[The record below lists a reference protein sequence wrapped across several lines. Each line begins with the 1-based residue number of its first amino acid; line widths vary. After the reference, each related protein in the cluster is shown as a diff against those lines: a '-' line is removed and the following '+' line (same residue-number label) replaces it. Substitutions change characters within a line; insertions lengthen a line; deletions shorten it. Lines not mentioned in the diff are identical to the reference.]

1 MFKVTL
7 RSLTQ
12 RKLRF
17 ALTTFAV
24 VLGVAFVSGSFVLAD
39 SLRKAFD
46 DLADDIGESVN
57 VQVRG
62 AQAIEDDN
70 NSRPP
75 VPPEIVELVEGVDG
89 VTSTVGLIQGALN
102 LSYLAPQENP
112 STGATELVPTSI
124 GGGGPP
130 VFGFNYVEGEGS
142 TFELLEGGPPGPG
155 EIVLDSPTVGALGF
169 ELGQTINVRALAPPA
184 DFVLVGVVTFAG
196 QDEGS
201 DLGQVLAL
209 FDEGTTRALF
219 NLPTGFHTLDVVGQ
233 EDETPEALAARLD
246 GALPEGFEAV
256 PGDVIAQEF
265 SEEFDTIIDVF
276 QYALLAF
283 AAVALVVS
291 AFIIN
296 NTFAIVLGQRI
307 RELGLLRCLGATGSQ
322 IRRSVLGESVLIGLL
337 ASIVGA
343 VAGLGVASLITF
355 IIEQSFDGG
364 GLPLAGVSIAPR
376 TWLVSLVVGVGVTTV
391 AAYAPARRAATI
403 PPIAALSEGI
413 TLQTRSNTGR
423 NVVGAA
429 FGVVGAA
436 LLAVGVLTDISTVGR
451 LVALAAGSLALF
463 IAVALLSPLVA
474 RQVAT
479 VLGAPVSR
487 IGKVA
492 GALARNNAGR
502 NPQRTSATASAL
514 MVGLALVVMV
524 LIVGTSFKKTFVDA
538 LGSSLNADY
547 YVSLSSGGGP
557 GFGFSPQIV
566 DELNQ
571 LDEVDLAIG
580 MRGGV
585 GARALIDGTARDVL
599 GVPEVAFAEML
610 DAGITDG
617 SYAGLD
623 AGGIMVHVDNA
634 TDDDI
639 AVGDVLSATFPLGE
653 RQLPVVAI
661 FDDATIVGNW
671 VIGLPTYEAAFDPA
685 VQFDVF
691 AAVLVADGQTPEAA
705 RATLDAVAW
714 NYPEVSLQD
723 GAEFQQ
729 TSEEQIDQLLAVV
742 NALLVFAI
750 VIAALGVINTQM
762 LSVFERTRE
771 IGLLRAVGMTRR
783 QTRRMIRWE
792 GVIVTTFGGL
802 LGVAMGV
809 VFGLVALAAMPPSFI
824 SGVAVPFGQLITVL
838 LLSVFVGVVA
848 AILPARR
855 AAKMNVLAAISHE

>member
-1 MFKVTL
+1 MIKVTL

-46 DLADDIGESVN
+46 DLASDIGESVN

-62 AQAIEDDN
+62 AQALEGDN

-89 VTSTVGLIQGALN
+89 VTSTVGVIQGQLN
-102 LSYLAPQENP
+102 LSYERDD
-112 STGATELVPTSI
+112 VPTSI

-130 VFGFNYVEGEGS
+130 VFGFNYVEGDGS
-142 TFELLEGGPPGPG
+142 TFELLTGAPPGPG
-155 EIVLDSPTVGALGF
+155 EIVLDAPTVRDLEF
-169 ELGQTINVRALAPPA
+169 DLGQVINVRALAPPA
-184 DFVLVGVVTFAG
+184 DYELVGVVTFAG
-196 QDEGS
+196 QEEDNN
-201 DLGQVLAL
+201 LGQVLAL
-209 FDEGTTRALF
+209 FDEDTTRMLF
-219 NLPTGFHTLDVVGQ
+219 GLEAGFHTVDVVGPS
-233 EDETPEALAARLD
+233 DETPEQLAERLQRS
-246 GALPEGFEAV
+246 LPAGFEAV
-256 PGDVIAQEF
+256 AGDVIAEEF

-307 RELGLLRCLGATGSQ
+307 RELGLLRCLGATGAQ
-322 IRRSVLGESVLIGLL
+322 IRRSVLGESVLIGLV
-337 ASIVGA
+337 ASVVGA
-343 VAGLGVASLITF
+343 VAGLGVAWLITW
-355 IIEQSFDGG
+355 IIEQAFDGG

-376 TWLVSLVVGVGVTTV
+376 TWLVSLIVGVGVTTL

-403 PPIAALSEGI
+403 PPVAALSEGVA
-413 TLQTRSNTGR
+413 LQTRSSTRRNTIGI
-423 NVVGAA
+423 V
-429 FGVVGAA
+429 FGIVGAA
-436 LLAVGVLTDISTVGR
+436 LLAVGVLTDISTVRR
-451 LVALAAGSLALF
+451 LIALAGGSLALF
-463 IAVALLSPLVA
+463 VGVALLSPLVA
-474 RQVAT
+474 RRVAT
-479 VLGAPVSR
+479 ILGAPVSR
-487 IGKVA
+487 IGKIP
-492 GALARNNAGR
+492 GTIARNNAGR

-547 YVSLSSGGGP
+547 YVSLSAGGGP
-557 GFGFSPQIV
+557 GVGFSPQLV
-566 DELNQ
+566 SELNA
-571 LDEVDLAIG
+571 LDEVELAVG

-585 GARALIDGTARDVL
+585 GARALVEGEARDIL
-599 GVPEVAFAEML
+599 GVPEAAFAEML
-610 DAGITDG
+610 NADITDG
-617 SYAGLD
+617 TYEGLD
-623 AGGIMVHVDNA
+623 AGGIMVHIDNA
-634 TDDDI
+634 TDDNI
-639 AVGDVLSATFPLGE
+639 SVGDVLNATFPLGE
-653 RQLPVVAI
+653 RSLPVVAI
-661 FDDATIVGNW
+661 FEDATIVGNW
-671 VIGLPTYEAAFDPA
+671 VIGLPTYAEAFDPA

-691 AAVLVADGQTPEAA
+691 AAVLVADGQEVDTA
-705 RATLDAVAW
+705 RATLDAVAL
-714 NYPEVSLQD
+714 NYPEVNLQD
-723 GAEFQQ
+723 TAEFQQ

-802 LGVAMGV
+802 LGVALGV
-809 VFGLVALAAMPPSFI
+809 VFGLIALAAMPPSFI
-824 SGVAVPFGQLITVL
+824 SGVAIPYGQLVMVL
-838 LLSVFVGVVA
+838 VLSVVVGVVA

-855 AAKMNVLAAISHE
+855 AARMNVLAAISHD

>member
-7 RSLTQ
+7 RSLAQ

-39 SLRKAFD
+39 SLRKAFG

-62 AQAIEDDN
+62 AQALEGDN

-75 VPPEIVELVEGVDG
+75 VPPEIVELVEGLDG
-89 VTSTVGLIQGALN
+89 VTSTVGLIQGQLN
-102 LSYLAPQENP
+102 LSYLVDE
-112 STGATELVPTSI
+112 VPTRI

-130 VFGFNYVEGEGS
+130 VFGFNYVEGDGS
-142 TFELLEGGPPGPG
+142 TFELLEGRPPGPG
-155 EIVLDSPTVGALGF
+155 EVVLDAPAVGDLDF

-184 DFVLVGVVTFAG
+184 DYELVGVVTFAG
-196 QDEGS
+196 QGEEN

-209 FDEGTTRALF
+209 FDEPTTRSLF
-219 NLPTGFHTLDVVGQ
+219 NLPTGFHTLDVAGQ
-233 EDETPEALAARLD
+233 PGDDPEELAAYID
-246 GALPEGFEAV
+246 GALPAGFEAV
-256 PGDVIAQEF
+256 SGDVVAQEF
-265 SEEFDTIIDVF
+265 SAEFDTIIDVF

-337 ASIVGA
+337 ASVVGA

-355 IIEQSFDGG
+355 IIDQGFDGG

-376 TWLVSLVVGVGVTTV
+376 TWLVSLIVGVGVTTI

-403 PPIAALSEGI
+403 PPIAALSEGV
-413 TLQTRSNTGR
+413 TLQTRGNTRR
-423 NVVGAA
+423 NVVGVI
-429 FGVVGAA
+429 FGVLGAA
-436 LLAVGVLTDISTVGR
+436 LLVAGVLGDFSTVRR
-451 LVALAAGSLALF
+451 LIALAAGSLALF

-474 RQVAT
+474 RRVANI
-479 VLGAPVSR
+479 LGAPVSR
-487 IGKVA
+487 IGNVA

-538 LGSSLNADY
+538 LGSSLDADY
-547 YVSLSSGGGP
+547 YVTSAGGGDP
-557 GFGFSPQIV
+557 GIGVSPQLV
-566 DELNQ
+566 ASLNE
-571 LDEVDLAIG
+571 LDEVELAVG
-580 MRGGV
+580 LRGGF
-585 GARALIDGTARDVL
+585 GARALIDGTPQDII
-599 GVPEVAFAEML
+599 GVHEAAFDEML
-610 DAGITDG
+610 DAGFVAG
-617 SYAGLD
+617 SQAGLD
-623 AGGIMVHVDNA
+623 AGGVLVHQDNA
-634 TDDDI
+634 TDNDI

-671 VIGLPTYEAAFDPA
+671 VIGLPTYEQVFDST
-685 VQFDVF
+685 VQYDTFSMV
-691 AAVLVADGQTPEAA
+691 AVADGYDAEAV
-705 RATLDAVAW
+705 RWRLEEVAAS
-714 NYPEVSLQD
+714 YPEIDLQD

-729 TSEEQIDQLLAVV
+729 TSEDQIDQLLAVV

-802 LGVAMGV
+802 LGVALGV
-809 VFGLVALAAMPPSFI
+809 VFGLIALAAMPPSFI
-824 SGVAVPFGQLITVL
+824 SGVAIPFGQLVL
-838 LLSVFVGVVA
+838 VLVLSVVVGVVA

-855 AAKMNVLAAISHE
+855 AARMNVLAAISHE